1 MGKQDKVRVAQI
13 GIGSWSGVIANAV
26 QRSEKLEMA
35 TCYTRTPEKR
45 AAFSKQYGCDQEQS
59 FEDVLKRKDVDGV
72 LLTTPNV
79 VHAEH
84 ALLAAR
90 AGKHVYVEKPIANT
104 MADGRKMVAAC
115 KEAGVTLLIGQDM
128 RRLAGFRKIK
138 EIIDQGGIGKPVMVE
153 ANFSARLGFE
163 LTPDKWRYYGDDSGC
178 PGGALMTMGI
188 HHADT
193 LANYFGPVKTVHSFI
208 RRLHITADVSD
219 VEITSFEFESGVV
232 GYLGTTYASP
242 RANWIR
248 VSGTDAQLFCNLG
261 LPNLPFDEYLKV
273 WSVVDRYTTLERYT
287 GGDKPEPISFPVG
300 DPILEEV
307 DEFADCIRTGKK
319 PETDG
324 EVGLAALAFVRAAL
338 ESSQTQRPVDLKT
351 L

>member
-84 ALLAAR
+84 ALLAAQ

-115 KEAGVTLLIGQDM
+115 REAGVTLLIGHDM

-138 EIIDQGGIGKPVMVE
+138 ELIDQGGIGKPVMVE

-163 LTPDKWRYYGDDSGC
+163 LDRK
-178 PGGALMTMGI
+178 
-188 HHADT
+188 
-193 LANYFGPVKTVHSFI
+193 
-208 RRLHITADVSD
+208 
-219 VEITSFEFESGVV
+219 
-232 GYLGTTYASP
+232 
-242 RANWIR
+242 
-248 VSGTDAQLFCNLG
+248 
-261 LPNLPFDEYLKV
+261 
-273 WSVVDRYTTLERYT
+273 SVV
-287 GGDKPEPISFPVG
+287 
-300 DPILEEV
+300 
-307 DEFADCIRTGKK
+307 
-319 PETDG
+319 
-324 EVGLAALAFVRAAL
+324 
-338 ESSQTQRPVDLKT
+338 
-351 L
+351 